1 MNDEYRKAFHAAF
14 SHTTRAKCIEVNT
27 GLCLQHLQNKGQN
40 LVAQNFVNVVQ
51 WADVDADDLTFR
63 QIILENIKSDARSS
77 NQRYFA
83 INAIKYIVS
92 EIFNFSHWQVNVIGS
107 LFYGLFRF
115 FISRKLREKISQDRH
130 DSFLCFYGSF
140 EKLTS
145 SDLIGNTIVG
155 HAFLIDSEGF
165 VRWKA
170 CAKPTKDELES
181 MIKCCK
187 QLLP

>member
-1 MNDEYRKAFHAAF
+1 M
-14 SHTTRAKCIEVNT
+14 
-27 GLCLQHLQNKGQN
+27 
-40 LVAQNFVNVVQ
+40 LVQG
-51 WADVDADDLTFR
+51 
-63 QIILENIKSDARSS
+63 KSDVRSS
-77 NQRYFA
+77 NRQYLFRHECDQMCCLKVF
-83 INAIKYIVS
+83 
-92 EIFNFSHWQVNVIGS
+92 IFSRWQVNVIGS
-107 LFYGLFRF
+107 LFYGIFRF
-115 FISRKLREKISQDRH
+115 FISRKLRENIPQDRH

-145 SDLIGNTIVG
+145 SDLIGNAIVG

-181 MIKCCK
+181 MIKCSK